1 MAIHNNDIAAIFE
14 EIADLLEIKGD
25 NPFRVRAYRMAA
37 LALRDLGF
45 EVADLIQR
53 GEKLPRIKGIG
64 EDLAKK
70 IEEIVR
76 TGTSKKREE
85 LRKEIPPG
93 LLELLEIPGLGP
105 KRVKLLY
112 DELGVKDRSDLQKV
126 VSEGKLQKIKGFGPK
141 LEEEIARALTK
152 KSLEEK
158 RFLLSVATQYAEGY
172 IKYLK
177 EQGGVHEVVACGS
190 YRRRKETVGDL
201 DLLCTVKTGK
211 EKATSSA
218 FVHYD
223 EVAEVLS
230 QGETRSSVILRSGI
244 QVDLRIV
251 HPQEFGSALHYF
263 TGSKA
268 HNIAVRQLGVERG
281 LKVNEYGVFHKEER
295 IAGDTE
301 ESVFASVGLPWIPPE
316 LREDRGEIESAKRG
330 TLPKL
335 VELKDIRGDL
345 HTHSTYSDGRS
356 TILEMAESARTRGL
370 EYIAITDHSS
380 RMGITRGV
388 DGKKLRQLCE
398 EIDRL
403 RENNPGIYLLKGIE
417 VEILEDGS
425 LDLPDEVL
433 KELDLVIG
441 AVHSHF
447 GLSREKQTK
456 RILKAMDHRYFTIL
470 AHPTGRLLLERDP
483 YEVDLERI
491 IHHARERGVYLEIN
505 AQTSRLDLNDI
516 AIRMAKEAGVLLV
529 VSSDAHSPYD
539 FAKLSFGVDQARR
552 GWLEAKDLINTRP
565 LPELI
570 KLLEK
575 TRL

>member
-1 MAIHNNDIAAIFE
+1 M
-14 EIADLLEIKGD
+14 
-25 NPFRVRAYRMAA
+25 
-37 LALRDLGF
+37 
-45 EVADLIQR
+45 
-53 GEKLPRIKGIG
+53 
-64 EDLAKK
+64 
-70 IEEIVR
+70 
-76 TGTSKKREE
+76 
-85 LRKEIPPG
+85 
-93 LLELLEIPGLGP
+93 EIPGLGP

-112 DELGVKDRSDLQKV
+112 DELGIKNRSDLQKV

-177 EQGGVHEVVACGS
+177 EQGGVHKVVACGS

-211 EKATSSA
+211 EKATGSA
-218 FVHYD
+218 FVHYE

-268 HNIAVRQLGVERG
+268 HNIAVRQLGVEQG
-281 LKVNEYGVFHKEER
+281 LKINEYGVFHKEER

-330 TLPKL
+330 ALPKL

-388 DGKKLRQLCE
+388 DGKKLRQLCD

-433 KELDLVIG
+433 KGLDLVIG

-505 AQTSRLDLNDI
+505 AQPSRLDLNDI

-570 KLLEK
+570 KLLRK
-575 TRL
+575 TEL